1 MNEMTKQQ
9 DWLTKLYK
17 KEVIASE
24 INDAIREYKR
34 GVLFVLD
41 VSNYRKIGE
50 QYGHLVAD
58 RLLAEIAVQLQNMLL
73 RSDLITRIDEN
84 RFAVF
89 MIAAQNQDFVEH
101 RGRQIRDRFKT
112 VEVKS
117 CQLNVSLV
125 VDGTVYQP
133 GDTFE
138 QMLERAVENLEEQL
152 AKKQKN
158 ESKAN
163 FDRGIE
169 MDVLRIR
176 AELEETRV
184 PQGAYYRGFEEFKS
198 IYRFVER
205 RMQRQDISAYILLVT
220 LTDSNQVMVP
230 FDKVEP
236 WMSTLFDVIHDNL
249 RVGDVF
255 AQYSSC
261 QYIIMLSDLSEENSE
276 AVAERVTKAFYEQL
290 SEKHET
296 LLLHRCYP
304 MKRK

>member
-1 MNEMTKQQ
+1 MKENMKQQ
-9 DWLTKLYK
+9 DRLTKLYK

-24 INDAIREYKR
+24 VNDAIREYKR

-41 VSNYRKIGE
+41 VSNYRKIRE
-50 QYGHLVAD
+50 QYGHLIAD
-58 RLLAEIAVQLQNMLL
+58 CLLAEIAAQLENMLL
-73 RSDLITRIDEN
+73 RSDLITRVDED

-89 MIAAQNQDFVEH
+89 MIAAQDQDFVEH
-101 RGRQIRDRFKT
+101 RGRQIRERFKT

-117 CQLNVSLV
+117 CQLNVALV

-133 GDTFE
+133 GDTFDR
-138 QMLERAVENLEEQL
+138 MLDRALTNLEEQL
-152 AKKQKN
+152 AKKQKS

-176 AELEETRV
+176 AELEENKV

-236 WMSTLFDVIHDNL
+236 WMSALFDVIHDNL

-276 AVAERVTKAFYEQL
+276 AVAERVTKAFYEQIN
-290 SEKHET
+290 EKHET